1 MEAALRTKKRESS
14 MEYRDHMTHGKPAGV
29 RATSRDVLRTSVLG
43 TASTISPYLLAALLI
58 LVTLTGLLAL
68 GLHR

>member
-1 MEAALRTKKRESS
+1 
-14 MEYRDHMTHGKPAGV
+14 MEYPDHMTHGEPAGV
-29 RATSRDVLRTSVLG
+29 RATSRDVLRTSALG
-43 TASTISPYLLAALLI
+43 TASTIYPYLLAALVV

>member
-1 MEAALRTKKRESS
+1 MRSPDPITYGE
-14 MEYRDHMTHGKPAGV
+14 PAGV
-29 RATSRDVLRTSVLG
+29 RATAQPVTRTSALG
-43 TASTISPYLLAALLI
+43 LVSTISPYVLAALVV